1 MYRQVGNLQVDQ
13 DEIAIRGLI
22 IRHLI
27 LPEGLAGS
35 ENSLRWIAK
44 ELSPQVTLSVMSQYF
59 PCHQAAQYPEINRQI
74 TYAEYSR
81 VTALMHELGLEE
93 GWLQE
98 MDAPANYRPDFDIEG
113 HPFE

>member
-13 DEIAIRGLI
+13 DEIAMRGLI

-59 PCHQAAQYPEINRQI
+59 PCHQAGQYPEINRQI

-98 MDAPANYRPDFDIEG
+98 MDAPANYRPDFDKEG